1 MVYELTEDIVFPDP
15 RLGEEDGL
23 LAVGGDL
30 SQERLLLAYSY
41 GIFPWYSFRDWPYP
55 AWYCP
60 LQRFVLFPD
69 EIHISHSMRTLMNK
83 NTYHVT
89 FNRDFDG
96 VISGCSKVDDR
107 YNMKGAW
114 LGEDIM
120 AAYRHLNRQGYAAS
134 VEVWNKENELA
145 GGLYGVVMGDC
156 FIGESMF
163 SFEPNTSKL
172 ALIHLAK
179 LLQRIGGKLIDCQL
193 ETPHLKSMGGRFI
206 PYEQYLAIL
215 NPKGLEQ
222 LNEVPFDDEDASQ
235 PDTPS

>member
-1 MVYELTEDIVFPDP
+1 MKPF
-15 RLGEEDGL
+15 GF
-23 LAVGGDL
+23 
-30 SQERLLLAYSY
+30 LLLLISMISA
-41 GIFPWYSFRDWPYP
+41 
-55 AWYCP
+55 
-60 LQRFVLFPD
+60 VLAA
-69 EIHISHSMRTLMNK
+69 S
-83 NTYHVT
+83 
-89 FNRDFDG
+89 
-96 VISGCSKVDDR
+96 VIAGCSKVDDR

-222 LNEVPFDDEDASQ
+222 LNEVPFDDEEASQ
-235 PDTPS
+235 SDTPS